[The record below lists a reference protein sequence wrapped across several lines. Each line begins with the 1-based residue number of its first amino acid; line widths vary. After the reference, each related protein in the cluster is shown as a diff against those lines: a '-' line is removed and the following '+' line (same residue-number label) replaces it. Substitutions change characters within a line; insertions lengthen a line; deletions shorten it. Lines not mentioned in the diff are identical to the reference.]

1 MISLLFACRV
11 VSDKQRP
18 LAMGMTFVI
27 LRICGMDFWQSIIE
41 LNWIVSLL
49 IYMCQHV
56 YIEFQTNNNDNNDK
70 LKKQVNRGDALQNL
84 GDSIKR

>member
-1 MISLLFACRV
+1 MISLLSACRI
-11 VSDKQRP
+11 VSDQQRP

-56 YIEFQTNNNDNNDK
+56 YIEFQTNNNGNSDK
-70 LKKQVNRGDALQNL
+70 LTQDKWIGEMLYR
-84 GDSIKR
+84 I

>member
-1 MISLLFACRV
+1 MISLLSACRI

-56 YIEFQTNNNDNNDK
+56 YIEFQTNNNDNIDK
-70 LKKQVNRGDALQNL
+70 LTQNKWIGEML
-84 GDSIKR
+84 YRI